1 MISSNNTFCI
11 NLDSQP
17 EKWVTTQ
24 QELAKHDGSISA
36 NRKSAIAARPP
47 WRGCLQSH
55 LDIIEEAKNRSLDMV
70 LILEDDIQIYN
81 SNWINVMNSSLKELN
96 SEDWAVLKLGGTY
109 DHHIQATRIS
119 KNLVRIDNGALWL
132 CHSQI
137 INSKYYDTFLN
148 AGLSSPKNK
157 TNIDEYICSDVFYKK
172 MFVTDPL
179 LIFQRAG
186 YSTID
191 DRKVDRGLRSR
202 RMYRKVRSRIK

>member
-1 MISSNNTFCI
+1 MIDNNIFCI

-17 EKWVTTQ
+17 RKWDMVCKAFAQFGNKLQLT
-24 QELAKHDGSISA
+24 
-36 NRKSAIAARPP
+36 RKSAVVARPP

-55 LDIIEEAKNRSLDMV
+55 LDIIQEAKNKDLDMV
-70 LILEDDIQIYN
+70 LILEDDIQISN
-81 SNWINVMNSSLKELN
+81 KNWINITTSALKQLKD
-96 SEDWAVLKLGGTY
+96 EDWAVLKLGGTY

-119 KNLVRIDNGALWL
+119 RNLVRIDNGALWTT
-132 CHSQI
+132 HAQI
-137 INSKYYDTFLN
+137 INAKYYDTFLN
-148 AGLSSPKNK
+148 AGLSSPENK